1 MKLQNV
7 SNLCAISISYNG
19 QVEKETSFTVN
30 IQNTYMSATIK
41 LKGIPASIQVP

>member
-1 MKLQNV
+1 MKLRAV
-7 SNLCAISISYNG
+7 SDPCAISISYNG

-30 IQNTYMSATIK
+30 IQDTYLPATIK